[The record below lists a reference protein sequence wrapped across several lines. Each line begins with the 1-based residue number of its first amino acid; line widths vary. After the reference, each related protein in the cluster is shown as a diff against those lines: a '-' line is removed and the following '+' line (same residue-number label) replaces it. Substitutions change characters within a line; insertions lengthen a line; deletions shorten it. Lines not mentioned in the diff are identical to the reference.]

1 MIKSHAKIN
10 LSLNVLG
17 KINSNFHRIETI
29 VSFISL
35 HDEIYIKNINK
46 KKHKILFYGK
56 FSKGIP
62 SSNTVSKL
70 MKFMD
75 KQNLFN
81 GKKYSIKIK
90 KNIPQKAG
98 LGGGSMNAAS
108 IIRFFLL
115 KRDKIISKN
124 KIFELSEKIGSDVKF
139 GLKLNNTIQLGNQS
153 ILRFKK
159 KIGLYVVIVKPNFG
173 CSTKSIYKK
182 VRIFSKPNLNNASI
196 KNINLDKIKVLKNDL
211 ENIAKNEYPKLENLI
226 NFMKNLKH
234 NEFVRMT
241 GSGSAAIA
249 YFKTK
254 NASLNATKVIK
265 KKYKN
270 YWCIISK
277 TI

>member
-10 LSLNVLG
+10 LSLTVLG

-35 HDEIYIKNINK
+35 YDEIYIKNINK

-62 SSNTVSKL
+62 SSNTVSKI

-75 KQNLFN
+75 KQNLLN

-115 KRDKIISKN
+115 KRDKLISKN
-124 KIFELSEKIGSDVKF
+124 KIFELSEKVGSDVKF

-211 ENIAKNEYPKLENLI
+211 ENVAKNEYPKLENLI

-265 KKYKN
+265 KKYKK
-270 YWCIISK
+270 YWCKISK

>member
-56 FSKGIP
+56 LSKGIP

-75 KQNLFN
+75 KQNLLN

-115 KRDKIISKN
+115 KRDKLISKN
-124 KIFELSEKIGSDVKF
+124 KIFELSEKVGSDVKF

-153 ILRFKK
+153 IFRFKK

-211 ENIAKNEYPKLENLI
+211 ENVAKNEYPKLENLI

-241 GSGSAAIA
+241 GSGSASIA

-265 KKYKN
+265 KKYKK
-270 YWCIISK
+270 YWCILSK

>member
-62 SSNTVSKL
+62 SINTVSKL
-70 MKFMD
+70 MEFMD
-75 KQNLFN
+75 KQNILK

-124 KIFELSEKIGSDVKF
+124 KIFELSEKVGSDVKF

-182 VRIFSKPNLNNASI
+182 VRIFSKPNLNNTSI
-196 KNINLDKIKVLKNDL
+196 KNINLNKIKILKNDL
-211 ENIAKNEYPKLENLI
+211 ENVAKNEYPKLENLI

>member
-10 LSLNVLG
+10 LSLTVLG

-124 KIFELSEKIGSDVKF
+124 KIFELSEKVGSDVKF

-196 KNINLDKIKVLKNDL
+196 KYINLDKIKVLKNDL